1 MGYNVSLETIIFA
14 HFNAGDQLKK
24 VSHLYFALDVEKTE
38 QRVVVGLIDHL
49 LELGV
54 VLEHQV
60 AAIRELRPGE
70 GLPGQVP
77 VL

>member
-24 VSHLYFALDVEKTE
+24 VSHLYFALDVKKTE
-38 QRVVVGLIDHL
+38 QRVVVGLVNHL

-70 GLPGQVP
+70 GLPGQVS
-77 VL
+77 VF